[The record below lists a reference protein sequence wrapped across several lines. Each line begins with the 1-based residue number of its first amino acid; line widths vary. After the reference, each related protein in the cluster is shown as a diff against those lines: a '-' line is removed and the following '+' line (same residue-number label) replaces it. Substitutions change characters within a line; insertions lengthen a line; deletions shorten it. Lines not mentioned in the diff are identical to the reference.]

1 MIQQKNKSQRTKS
14 EKHIN
19 PQKNDEK
26 VIKNKKKIIN
36 LKKCVIK
43 LDICTIRV
51 NKIFFFIKKMLC
63 AILV

>member
-43 LDICTIRV
+43 LDICIFLKYE
-51 NKIFFFIKKMLC
+51 KICLTRANTCDI
-63 AILV
+63 IL

>member
-43 LDICTIRV
+43 LDICKLTHKHKF
-51 NKIFFFIKKMLC
+51 NFKYC
-63 AILV
+63 

>member
-26 VIKNKKKIIN
+26 VIKKQEKNNK
-36 LKKCVIK
+36 
-43 LDICTIRV
+43 
-51 NKIFFFIKKMLC
+51 FKKMC
-63 AILV
+63 N

>member
-43 LDICTIRV
+43 LDICIYIIKV
-51 NKIFFFIKKMLC
+51 NKLFTRNVSTHC
-63 AILV
+63 

>member
-36 LKKCVIK
+36 LKKCVI
-43 LDICTIRV
+43 DYMSCV
-51 NKIFFFIKKMLC
+51 
-63 AILV
+63 

>member
-43 LDICTIRV
+43 LDIC
-51 NKIFFFIKKMLC
+51 NYKI
-63 AILV
+63 ILKNILTDV